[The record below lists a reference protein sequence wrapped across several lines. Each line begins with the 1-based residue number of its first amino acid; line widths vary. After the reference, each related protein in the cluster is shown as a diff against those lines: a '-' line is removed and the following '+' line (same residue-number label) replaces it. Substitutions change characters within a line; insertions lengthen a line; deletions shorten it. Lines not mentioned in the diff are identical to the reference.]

1 MAIKI
6 MIKILTTLIMT
17 IRENSEIIR
26 TSRLMVEI
34 NVLQQI

>member
-1 MAIKI
+1 MAIII

-34 NVLQQI
+34 NVLQ